1 MAIRKLNYDN
11 DYDDDHDYDYDDDF
25 ENAKIGGG
33 CSARMDA
40 EEKVGNG
47 VNYMVW
53 AWRIWG
59 NIVNLKREIYNN
71 DKF

>member
-1 MAIRKLNYDN
+1 MTMTIY
-11 DYDDDHDYDYDDDF
+11 DF

-47 VNYMVW
+47 VNYVVW
-53 AWRIWG
+53 VWRFWG
-59 NIVNLKREIYNN
+59 NTVNLKREIYNN

>member
-1 MAIRKLNYDN
+1 MTSY
-11 DYDDDHDYDYDDDF
+11 DF
-25 ENAKIGGG
+25 ENATIGGG

-47 VNYMVW
+47 VNYVVW
-53 AWRIWG
+53 AWRFWG

>member
-1 MAIRKLNYDN
+1 MTIY
-11 DYDDDHDYDYDDDF
+11 DF

-33 CSARMDA
+33 RSARMDA

-47 VNYMVW
+47 VNYVVW
-53 AWRIWG
+53 VWRFWG

-71 DKF
+71 DKFKNVFLI